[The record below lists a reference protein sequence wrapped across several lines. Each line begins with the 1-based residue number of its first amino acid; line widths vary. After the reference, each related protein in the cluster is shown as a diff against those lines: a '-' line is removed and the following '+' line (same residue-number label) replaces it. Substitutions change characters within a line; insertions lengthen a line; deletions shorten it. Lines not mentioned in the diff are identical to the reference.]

1 MKGGRFLFYRNF
13 NEADLISTEYMGHF
27 KEGYQMQ
34 GYDYPINTIS
44 PKENMLVV
52 FPAWVPHA
60 VEINLSDEERISLSF
75 NFKLNRTF
83 SRVK

>member
-1 MKGGRFLFYRNF
+1 
-13 NEADLISTEYMGHF
+13 MGHF

-34 GYDYPINTIS
+34 QYDYPINTIS